1 MAMAMTMMMIFSYV
15 RYQSEHVGRK
25 SFRAAHDIYWGC
37 LDCERQPM
45 LGALERPPSSVRST
59 ALYHAE
65 HAGRKSSRVIA
76 SDDGDDD
83 ADSFRARV

>member
-1 MAMAMTMMMIFSYV
+1 
-15 RYQSEHVGRK
+15 
-25 SFRAAHDIYWGC
+25 
-37 LDCERQPM
+37 M

-65 HAGRKSSRVIA
+65 HAGWKSSRVIA

-83 ADSFRARV
+83 DVFFSAPVYESAL